1 VHPDDLRRLEDL
13 AMSTF
18 TAREDLR
25 VTYPFG
31 LFAVPREKVVR
42 LRASSGTTGEPTVV
56 GYTERA
62 HRLGRRGTGRGRA
75 GSRG

>member
-13 AMSTF
+13 AVSTF

-25 VTYPFG
+25 LTYPVG

-56 GYTERA
+56 G
-62 HRLGRRGTGRGRA
+62 
-75 GSRG
+75 